1 MSGIR
6 IRDAAASDV
15 SVLLQMMRDLA
26 EHDGLSDAL
35 IATEATLLRD
45 GFGERPR
52 FHAVIAEVEGEVAG
66 YVTYTEPYAAWRGTT
81 RVAIDDVFVRAQ
93 FRGRGVG
100 TAMMMRL
107 RDIGRER
114 GAMIK
119 WEMEA
124 DNHQAKAFYE
134 KLGAVTRPKRLA
146 YWKVTG

>member
-66 YVTYTEPYAAWRGTT
+66 YVTYTEPYVAWRGTT
-81 RVAIDDVFVRAQ
+81 RVAIDDVVVRAQ